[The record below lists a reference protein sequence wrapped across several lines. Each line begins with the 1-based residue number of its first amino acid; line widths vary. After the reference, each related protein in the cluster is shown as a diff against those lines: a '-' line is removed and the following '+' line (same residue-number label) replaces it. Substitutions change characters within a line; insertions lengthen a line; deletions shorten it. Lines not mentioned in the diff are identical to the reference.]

1 MSIAIGPRG
10 SAADFPSPPPLP
22 SFPPFPFS
30 PVLLLYSLHNFVS
43 KKTGANTIAVFYQFS
58 ETHSEIF
65 LSYLIPLS
73 FVLFGKNEF
82 KTWSLL
88 KLQ

>member
-1 MSIAIGPRG
+1 MK
-10 SAADFPSPPPLP
+10 
-22 SFPPFPFS
+22 
-30 PVLLLYSLHNFVS
+30 LLYICAFSGS
-43 KKTGANTIAVFYQFS
+43 KKTGANTIAVFDQFS
-58 ETHSEIF
+58 ETHSEMF

-73 FVLFGKNEF
+73 FVLYEKNEF